1 MAIPFLCRPGAGTK
15 PTRNRHEMSRDGT
28 ETFYGQQ
35 PPFFH
40 TGLKYL
46 VPAQAII
53 IGFKIVENCSWDVP
67 GHVSCRPGNFRPVQ
81 TGLKIIILFIC
92 FCAGAR
98 STWSWHWQQ
107 MWKKLNYAITI
118 SSSWSVPCLPG
129 SLPIQTWELLKN
141 LHSRI
146 LRPRNLHR

>member
-28 ETFYGQQ
+28 ETFLDSSLL
-35 PPFFH
+35 FFY

-98 STWSWHWQQ
+98 STWSWHEMSQAVLSHADLRNGL
-107 MWKKLNYAITI
+107 KKCGHGGKLLHIYRMYTT
-118 SSSWSVPCLPG
+118 
-129 SLPIQTWELLKN
+129 SLPKLLY
-141 LHSRI
+141 I
-146 LRPRNLHR
+146 WCPC